1 MSYKRRKKS
10 YETLEDL
17 SFCDRERA
25 LLSVIIKTVLT
36 FGVVKKKEKESFQY
50 FCFLGIRKK
59 KAEVK
64 FKSRSRNRP
73 RPGIQRSAISS
84 LQSPPVE
91 SR

>member
-25 LLSVIIKTVLT
+25 LLSVIIKTVLKVC
-36 FGVVKKKEKESFQY
+36 GGEKKEKESFQY
-50 FCFLGIRKK
+50 FCFLGRRQK
-59 KAEVK
+59 KAGVK

-73 RPGIQRSAISS
+73 RPGIQRSIISS
-84 LQSPPVE
+84 LQSPLVE